1 MSRVNVYLPDDLAM
15 AAKKSGLNISKLTQE
30 AIRSALTAESLRVWQ
45 DRVNQLAPTGI
56 DHETVLSAVSGAKD
70 EFDRG

>member
-1 MSRVNVYLPDDLAM
+1 M

-30 AIRSALTAESLRVWQ
+30 ALRSALAADSLKSWQ
-45 DRVNQLAPTGI
+45 DGVNQLAPTGI
-56 DHETVLSAVSGAKD
+56 DHETVLSAVSEARD